1 MPSSCLP
8 LAPARLST
16 RMGAPMAFHAYA
28 AHRAKGALKPF
39 VYEPEPLGIHDVE
52 IRISHCG
59 ICHSDVH
66 LIDGD
71 WGVGR
76 YPMVPG
82 HEIVGTVA
90 DAGAEVRQLTVGQRV
105 GVGWQRSACLEC
117 EWCGSGQE
125 NLCAG
130 EVATCVDQHGG
141 FAERIRV
148 DGRFAFPIPAALA
161 AEHAAPLL
169 CGGVTVYAPLSRW
182 ARPALHVGV
191 VGIGGLGHLALQ
203 FARAM
208 GCEVTALS
216 ANPDKQAEARAFG
229 AHHFVATGE
238 PKALRAA
245 GHSLDCLLSTAFLA
259 QDWKALL
266 RTLRPKGVLCLV
278 GAPNQPLRLDVGA
291 MLGRQ
296 LSVTTSAIGGRPA
309 VRETLEFAARHGVIP
324 RVQLRPLAAANAALG
339 EVRQGQAR
347 YRVVLAA

>member
-1 MPSSCLP
+1 
-8 LAPARLST
+8 
-16 RMGAPMAFHAYA
+16 MGFHAWA
-28 AHRAKGALKPF
+28 AHREKGALKPF
-39 VYEPEPLGIHDVE
+39 VYEPEPLAPNDVE

-66 LIDGD
+66 LVDGD

-90 DAGAEVRQLTVGQRV
+90 DAGPAVTHLALGQRV

-117 EWCGSGQE
+117 EWCVSGQE
-125 NLCAG
+125 NLCAR

-148 DGRFAFPIPAALA
+148 DGRFAFAIPEALS
-161 AEHAAPLL
+161 AENAAPLL

-182 ARPALHVGV
+182 ARPSMRVGV

-208 GCEVTALS
+208 GCEVTAIS
-216 ANPDKQAEARAFG
+216 TNPDKEAEARSFG
-229 AHHFVATGE
+229 AHRFVASGE

-245 GHSLDCLLSTAFLA
+245 AQTLDVVLSTAFLA
-259 QDWKALL
+259 PDWKGLL
-266 RTLRPKGVLCLV
+266 RTLRPNGVLCLV
-278 GAPNQPLRLDVGA
+278 GAPDEPLRLDPGVI
-291 MLGRQ
+291 LGRQ
-296 LSVTTSAIGGRPA
+296 LSVTASAIGGRPA
-309 VRETLEFAARHGVIP
+309 IREMLEFAARHGIAP
-324 RVQLRPLAAANAALG
+324 KVQLRPLAEANAALG
-339 EVRQGQAR
+339 DVRQGQAR
-347 YRVVLAA
+347 YRVVLVA

>member
-1 MPSSCLP
+1 
-8 LAPARLST
+8 
-16 RMGAPMAFHAYA
+16 MGFHAWA
-28 AHRAKGALKPF
+28 AHGEKGALKPF
-39 VYEPEPLGIHDVE
+39 VYDPEPLGLHDVE

-66 LIDGD
+66 LVDGD

-90 DAGAEVRQLTVGQRV
+90 AAGPAVRHLATGQRV

-117 EWCGSGQE
+117 EWCLSGQE
-125 NLCAG
+125 NLCER

-148 DGRFAFPIPAALA
+148 DGRFAFAIPDALA
-161 AEHAAPLL
+161 SEHAAPLL
-169 CGGVTVYAPLSRW
+169 CGGVTVYAPLARW
-182 ARPALHVGV
+182 ARPALRVGV

-208 GCEVTALS
+208 GCEVTAIS
-216 ANPDKQAEARAFG
+216 TSPDKQAEARAFG
-229 AHHFVATGE
+229 AHRFVATSE

-245 GHSLDCLLSTAFLA
+245 GRSLDLLLSTVFVA
-259 QDWKALL
+259 QDWKGLL
-266 RTLRPKGVLCLV
+266 RTLRPNGVLCLV
-278 GAPNQPLRLDVGA
+278 GAPDDPLSLDAGA

-309 VRETLEFAARHGVIP
+309 VRETLAFAARHGIAPKVEE
-324 RVQLRPLAAANAALG
+324 RPLAEADAALDV
-339 EVRQGQAR
+339 VRKGRAR
-347 YRVVLAA
+347 YRVVLTA